1 MRIKETFQDM
11 LVILVTMVTL
21 VTVVCED
28 AQMNK
33 MLKIMVTLV
42 TEVTLNQIANL
53 RRCVR
58 NIPRHARA
66 VPLRRIKVKNM
77 SYSKMWYLKNIC

>member
-1 MRIKETFQDM
+1 
-11 LVILVTMVTL
+11 MVTL

-42 TEVTLNQIANL
+42 TEVTLNQIENL
-53 RRCVR
+53 WTF
-58 NIPRHARA
+58 
-66 VPLRRIKVKNM
+66 LRMHSKKP
-77 SYSKMWYLKNIC
+77 SYFGNYGNLGNYLDFSPFQQSH